1 MDVLLPSVVFAL
13 VFTTIMVA
21 LSLRREATADRESRE
36 ERLQAEAEI
45 AGSGVLGRRR
55 ALMAFAPSWFSE
67 MSLMRRLDESLLQGG
82 LSLGVGEF
90 VLVVAIFAAVGLG
103 AGMFVWRD
111 ELYATATALAFGLL
125 PLAYV
130 RWRSTRRLAAFS
142 KQLPYAL
149 DVVKSSLEAGHSLQR
164 ALQVLVEDFEDPL
177 GAEFRTALEQTRI
190 GLSLPKALAEMLRRV
205 PENDLRL
212 LVVAVRIQSTVGT
225 SLAPIVGRLAELVRA
240 RQRLAMQIKAMSA
253 QLRFGGIV
261 VALLPVVVL
270 SIFAMTEPTYTS
282 FLLHDPTGFFLFKL
296 AIVMDV
302 TALFV
307 VRWLM
312 RLSY

>member
-21 LSLRREATADRESRE
+21 LSLMREAAADRESRQV
-36 ERLQAEAEI
+36 RLQPEADVR
-45 AGSGVLGRRR
+45 AANLLSPQR
-55 ALMAFAPSWFSE
+55 ALMSFAPSWVTD
-67 MSLMRRLDESLLQGG
+67 MSLMRSLDDTLLQAGVN
-82 LSLGVGEF
+82 LGVGEF
-90 VLVVAIFAAVGLG
+90 LLVVAIFAAVGLG
-103 AGMFVWRD
+103 GGMFIWRD
-111 ELYATATALAFGLL
+111 QLYATATAVGFGLL

-130 RWRSTRRLAAFS
+130 RWRRTRRLTAFT

-149 DVVKSSLEAGHSLQR
+149 DVIKSSLEAGHSLQR

-177 GAEFRTALEQTRI
+177 GGEFRTALEQTRI
-190 GLSLPKALAEMLRRV
+190 GLSLPKALGEMQRRV
-205 PENDLRL
+205 PESDLRL

-240 RQRLAMQIKAMSA
+240 RQRLAMQIRTLSA

-261 VALLPVVVL
+261 VALLPVLVL
-270 SIFAMTEPTYTS
+270 SIFWATEPSYTAML
-282 FLLHDPTGFFLFKL
+282 FHDPTGFFLLKL
-296 AIVMDV
+296 AIVMD
-302 TALFV
+302 TAAFFI